1 MGLIL
6 DTNALSAFADGD
18 TSVRR
23 ELIRSSEIVL
33 PSIVLGEFR
42 FGIYQSKHR
51 NDYEQWLNEVIFFA
65 RLLIVDAETSAHY
78 AEIRL
83 QLKKAGSPI
92 PSNDVW
98 IAALCRQ
105 HNFPILS
112 RDKHFDRVEGIVRCG
127 W

>member
-83 QLKKAGSPI
+83 QLKKASSPI

>member
-23 ELIRSSEIVL
+23 ELIRSSEMVL

>member
-1 MGLIL
+1 ML
-6 DTNALSAFADGD
+6 
-18 TSVRR
+18 
-23 ELIRSSEIVL
+23 L

>member
-112 RDKHFDRVEGIVRCG
+112 PDKHFDRVEGIVRCG

>member
-23 ELIRSSEIVL
+23 ELIRSSEMLL

>member
-23 ELIRSSEIVL
+23 ELTRSSEMLL